1 MLYQGTCISCVEEEG
16 GAEGSVAEAYH
27 PRAATGRWGPFSGTE
42 SKARV
47 PLLFALAGCESHG
60 LLMQSSN
67 PATCS
72 LLAVCRR
79 AETSADP
86 SGSFEVGGG
95 GGEGRFSLMEWGK
108 GGKPGR
114 QE

>member
-47 PLLFALAGCESHG
+47 LLLFAW
-60 LLMQSSN
+60 
-67 PATCS
+67 
-72 LLAVCRR
+72 LAVSPMGFACSPLTLLSVRAWLCAGGQRR
-79 AETSADP
+79 VQILQALSKLGVREEKAD
-86 SGSFEVGGG
+86 
-95 GGEGRFSLMEWGK
+95 LA
-108 GGKPGR
+108 
-114 QE
+114 